1 MSWVTVA
8 WSALAACCLT
18 LAAQHVLIGARQQ
31 PLQNFLFA
39 ATCISGAAM
48 AGFELA
54 LMRASSAREYG
65 GIMQASHVA
74 LFCLLVS
81 LVLFVRVFFRAGR
94 TWLAGAVIGVRSA
107 VLLVNFLRTPN
118 FNYASLSGI
127 RRIPFLGERVSTADG
142 VVSAWGRLGEFGSL
156 LLLAFL
162 TDAAVTVWRRGERR
176 RAVIVGGS
184 MILFVLFAAGHT
196 ALVHSRVLDSPYLIA
211 FSYLPIV
218 GAMGYE
224 LTSDVL
230 RAARLARDLEASQ
243 AALMESER
251 RLALGAEAAGLGFWS
266 WEVSR
271 DVIWM
276 SRTGRALRGFVSEE
290 RLDVARFLSSVHPE
304 DRESVRATLD
314 RAARGS
320 GSFEIEYRVVRPDG
334 EVRWLMLRGAG
345 ELGKAN
351 DTLVRG
357 VSIDTTARKAA
368 EADAERRKAEVAH
381 LSRVTMLGEL
391 AGSLAHE
398 VNQPLTAIVSN
409 AQAAQRFLGENGG
422 GAGEVREILTD
433 IVQEGKHASEVIHRL
448 RALMRKDEV
457 VFVPLAL
464 GDLLED
470 VLRLCRAELAAQG
483 VAVAADVAEGLPPVR
498 GDRVQIEQV
507 LLNLVTNGSD
517 AMADTDPSQRL
528 LSVRACAA
536 EDRHAVQVSV
546 SDRGSGVPAAELE
559 RIFEPF
565 VTTKQRGL
573 GLGLAV
579 CRSIVEAH
587 DGRLWA
593 VNNETGGATLHFTIP
608 AAPER

>member
-31 PLQNFLFA
+31 RLQNFLFA
-39 ATCISGAAM
+39 ANCISAAAV

-65 GIMQASHVA
+65 DIMQASHVA

-127 RRIPFLGERVSTADG
+127 RRIPFLGESVSTADG
-142 VVSAWGRLGEFGSL
+142 VISAWGRLAEFGSL

-162 TDAAVTVWRRGERR
+162 ADAAVTVWRGGERR

-196 ALVHSRVLDSPYLIA
+196 ALVHSRVLDSPYLVA

-230 RAARLARDLEASQ
+230 RAARLARDLRASQ
-243 AALMESER
+243 VALVESDR

-271 DVIWM
+271 DEIWM
-276 SRTGRALRGFVSEE
+276 SRTGRALRGFAPEE
-290 RLDVARFLSSVHPE
+290 GLDLERFLSTVHPD
-304 DRESVRATLD
+304 DRGAVGSTLE
-314 RAARGS
+314 RAARHADA
-320 GSFEIEYRVVRPDG
+320 FEIEYRVVRPEG
-334 EVRWLMLRGAG
+334 GLRWIVLRGAG
-345 ELGKAN
+345 ERDPAGGGR
-351 DTLVRG
+351 VRG
-357 VSIDTTARKAA
+357 VSIDATARKSA
-368 EADAERRKAEVAH
+368 ETEAQRRQAELEH
-381 LSRVTMLGEL
+381 LSRVTVLGEL

-409 AQAAQRFLGENGG
+409 AQAAQRFLARDGDD
-422 GAGEVREILTD
+422 AGEVKEILTD
-433 IVQEGKHASEVIHRL
+433 IVQEGKHASDVIQRL
-448 RALMRKDEV
+448 RSLMRRDEV
-457 VFVPLAL
+457 VFAPLVV
-464 GDLLED
+464 GEVIED
-470 VLRLCRAELAAQG
+470 VLRLCRIELASRG
-483 VAVAADVAEGLPPVR
+483 VAVESEVPAGLPPVR

-507 LLNLVTNGSD
+507 LLNLVTNGCD
-517 AMADTDPSQRL
+517 AMGESDPSRRL
-528 LSVRACAA
+528 LRLRAEIADGAVR
-536 EDRHAVQVSV
+536 VSV
-546 SDRGSGVPAAELE
+546 ADRGSGIPPDVLE
-559 RIFEPF
+559 RLFEPF
-565 VTTKQRGL
+565 VTTKERGI

-579 CRSIVEAH
+579 CRTIVDSHE
-587 DGRLWA
+587 GRLWA
-593 VNNETGGATLHFTIP
+593 VNNEEGGATFHFTLP
-608 AAPER
+608 VFTEEAP